1 MSHSLV
7 VQKLLDE
14 TQRLVSPPKV
24 YMKLKAALD
33 DPSTDF
39 DDLAQLISTDVS
51 IAARLLKVANSA
63 LFNFPGQVNSI
74 DRALSLI
81 GTQQT
86 VDLVLATEVLESF
99 RSIKSDIFSID
110 DFSKHSLGSAISSRV
125 LSQYKGEHDIEAHFV
140 NGLLHDTGRLLLF
153 IKYPE
158 DQKTL
163 LETNKSESVPLRTLE
178 TQQYGISHGE
188 IGAALFKS
196 WGLPEAIVECTA
208 YHHTPMSSENH
219 SFAAAIVHVADWI
232 THSVPMGSN
241 GESFVPALD
250 ESAWLSLGIPES
262 ALEMIMTKINQQYS
276 SALSLLL

>member
-1 MSHSLV
+1 MSHSLA
-7 VQKLLDE
+7 VQKLLGE
-14 TQRLVSPPKV
+14 TQHLVSPPKV

-99 RSIKSDIFSID
+99 RSIKSDVFSIE
-110 DFSKHSLGSAISSRV
+110 DFSKHSLGCGISSRV

-140 NGLLHDTGRLLLF
+140 NGLLHDTGRLLLYV
-153 IKYPE
+153 KYPE
-158 DQKTL
+158 AQKTL

-178 TQQYGISHGE
+178 TQQYGISHDE
-188 IGAALFKS
+188 IGAALFRS
-196 WGLPEAIVECTA
+196 WGLPEALVECTA
-208 YHHTPMSSENH
+208 HHHTPMSSKNH
-219 SFAAAIVHVADWI
+219 SFSAAIVHAADWI
-232 THSVPMGSN
+232 THSVPMGGN

-262 ALEMIMTKINQQYS
+262 ALEMIMTKINKQYN